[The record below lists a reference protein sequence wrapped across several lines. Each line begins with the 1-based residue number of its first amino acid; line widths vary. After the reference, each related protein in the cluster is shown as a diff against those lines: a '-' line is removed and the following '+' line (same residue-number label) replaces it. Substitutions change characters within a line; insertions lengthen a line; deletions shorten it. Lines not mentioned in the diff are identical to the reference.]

1 MRKAL
6 SIDEIKKKRQMRAQ
20 EAKPEKDKEDE
31 QEVLVLESMDSGDQ
45 QDYDELVKMF
55 GEDIA
60 REKSKEK
67 AKLPNT
73 MPSNDLEQIVK
84 L

>member
-20 EAKPEKDKEDE
+20 EPKAEKDKEDE

-60 REKSKEK
+60 REKRKEK

-73 MPSNDLEQIVK
+73 MPSNDLEQIIK
-84 L
+84 

>member
-20 EAKPEKDKEDE
+20 EAKSEKDKEDE

-73 MPSNDLEQIVK
+73 MPSNDLEQIIK
-84 L
+84 